1 MHSLDRDPA
10 AGSDP
15 PVATVSV
22 PSEAARSCLASADAW
37 RRQAGHLREHA
48 TAAYLTTDQA
58 SVLLREAD
66 AADRQA
72 DLWDLGAKEC

>member
-1 MHSLDRDPA
+1 MHSFDRDPA
-10 AGSDP
+10 AGTAPAS
-15 PVATVSV
+15 VSV

-37 RRQAGHLREHA
+37 RRQAVHLREHA
-48 TAAYLTTDQA
+48 TTGYLTADQA
-58 SVLLREAD
+58 GVLLREAD

>member
-1 MHSLDRDPA
+1 MHSFDPDPA
-10 AGSDP
+10 AGTASP
-15 PVATVSV
+15 ASASI
-22 PSEAARSCLASADAW
+22 PSEAARSCLASAEAW
-37 RRQAGHLREHA
+37 RRQAVHLREHA

-72 DLWDLGAKEC
+72 DLWNRGAKES

>member
-48 TAAYLTTDQA
+48 TVASLTADQA
-58 SVLLREAD
+58 GVLLREAD